1 MRIYDAMYY
10 ENETL
15 VLECHGGVAFDWDD
29 CEHARLYGK
38 FLLFADQYGVDCVP
52 LQDSVIKY
60 NDGDVKIEYVL
71 KRAAITYSET
81 KYPYR
86 KVVRRKGLTLDK
98 HVKDLARRVLRD
110 WKAGKLS

>member
-29 CEHARLYGK
+29 CGNVRLYGK
-38 FLLFADQYGVDCVP
+38 FLVLADINGVDCVT
-52 LQDSVIKY
+52 LTNNEILY
-60 NDGDVKIEYVL
+60 NDDEISIRYIL
-71 KRAAITYSET
+71 KKSAITYSEK

-86 KVVRRKGLTLDK
+86 KIVRRKGLTLDK
-98 HVKDLARRVLRD
+98 HVKDLAKRVLRD